1 VLLLALSMGILI
13 SVFEKAPS
21 SIAGGTVRK
30 SLSWI
35 SGRGFVDPVPGADEL
50 RSLANTTTSTTTTS
64 RASEMG
70 NQSASTSEG
79 SQQGSAV
86 LGSVGYSSISG
97 EDVGEGVRVLD
108 EELVKSPVDMRS

>member
-1 VLLLALSMGILI
+1 MGILM

-50 RSLANTTTSTTTTS
+50 RSLANTTTSTTS

-79 SQQGSAV
+79 SQQGSESMEGSAV
-86 LGSVGYSSISG
+86 LGSVGHSSISG

>member
-1 VLLLALSMGILI
+1 MGILM

-35 SGRGFVDPVPGADEL
+35 SGRGFVDPVPGADEF
-50 RSLANTTTSTTTTS
+50 RSHANTTTTSSTSFT
-64 RASEMG
+64 SEMDNESG
-70 NQSASTSEG
+70 SGEG
-79 SQQGSAV
+79 SQGSESMEGSAV
-86 LGSVGYSSISG
+86 LGSVGYSSVSG

-108 EELVKSPVDMRS
+108 EELVKSPVEMAS

>member
-1 VLLLALSMGILI
+1 M

-50 RSLANTTTSTTTTS
+50 RSLANATTTTTTTS

-79 SQQGSAV
+79 SQQGSESMEGSAV

-97 EDVGEGVRVLD
+97 EDVGEGVRVFD